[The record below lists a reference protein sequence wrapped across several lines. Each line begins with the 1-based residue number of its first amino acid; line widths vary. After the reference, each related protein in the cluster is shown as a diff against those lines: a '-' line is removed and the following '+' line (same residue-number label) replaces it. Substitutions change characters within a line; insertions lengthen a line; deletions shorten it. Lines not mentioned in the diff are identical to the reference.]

1 MKRALITFT
10 LLALHAGV
18 FGQAITIDEQGTV
31 RCKGT
36 SIGTT
41 AILFGDVYEVVDRNL
56 LIQRRNEAADLT
68 KVCVSNITDMNSI
81 FSGRVLIQ
89 PIGNWDVS
97 SVTNMASMFYNSQ
110 FNQDISKWDISSVTN
125 MASMFYNSQFNQ
137 DISNWD
143 VSSVTNMSRMFYR
156 SQFNQPIGNWDVG
169 SVTDMNN
176 MFWDNKQFNQDISSW
191 DVSQV
196 TTMNNMFEHSVFNQP
211 IGDWDVSSV
220 TNMNN
225 MFWASS
231 FNQPINTWCVPSIL
245 VRPINFSSGTLITAN
260 QPIWG
265 TCPGMPVKATAVS
278 AINNATDVSLSPQLS
293 WRDETS
299 STLYQL
305 QIFEGFHPV
314 IVDTLISD
322 TLYTYPGQLKSNFVY
337 YWRVRGINE
346 NRTIAREPMRGEW
359 STVWKFTTEVD
370 IAGPVSLRLP
380 LDQSAPVPVS
390 PALRWTSDAN
400 AEFYTVQITT
410 NGFDNLTPDNLET
423 LSLNETVTDTTFTPT
438 TLSYETQYE
447 WRVRSGNILGESDW
461 SEIRTFTTI
470 IAPPDAP
477 QLLSP
482 VNEAAQ
488 ISAFPDLTWRPAER
502 AETYRVQLSLHEDF
516 SSITSDSSGIAD
528 TTYVP
533 PGLDYGTTYFWRVLG
548 ANENTDSTAR
558 AWSETWS
565 FKTVTNNFTLN
576 FTVSDNRGNTLGMVI
591 GTAPEATDGFDL
603 PFDQYA
609 PPAPPSGTFDA
620 RILFGGESY
629 LRFFRATTE
638 HYTVWPVQFRPASGG
653 SSVTLSWSTS
663 QLPEHGRMKI
673 SDRQD
678 GKGSL
683 NIDMHKQSSYVVWT
697 TTSQTLYLIHTLDE
711 VVNISLSDGWNL
723 ISLPV
728 ILEHQNY
735 NELFSN
741 ALDNSLFA
749 FESVY
754 SVRERMDNGPGYW
767 LRFSGSSTA
776 SFEGLELTSVNLA
789 LQAGWN
795 LIGSLSVPAVL
806 EHQAGVIVPGSL
818 FGFSGVYHEVSEL
831 VPGRGYW
838 VRTSE
843 ATSARLVPAPETLDR
858 PTNGATPPE
867 PEADVT
873 LVATSGDWEQRL
885 YLGAVE
891 RGFGVWL
898 PPVPPEGVFD
908 VRLEDDRRLVTSLS
922 AVLRVQQTEAPVTL
936 ELQAALPYRWMVQER
951 MGTLVLNEFE
961 ITPGSAFT
969 LLDATD
975 TVHLREIGSD
985 DSDLEAGTGLPEM
998 VTLAANYPNPFNPG
1012 TSIRYALPEAGEVR
1026 LEVYTVAGQRVA
1038 VLAEGERAAGW
1049 HTVQFDASNL
1059 ASGMYLYRLRAGNT
1073 VITRKMTLVK

>member
-1 MKRALITFT
+1 MKRALLTFT

-41 AILFGDVYEVVDRNL
+41 AILFGDVYEVVDRSL

-110 FNQDISKWDISSVTN
+110 FNQDISKWDVKQVTN
-125 MASMFYNSQFNQ
+125 MDNMFRESQFNQ
-137 DISNWD
+137 PIDNWD
-143 VSSVTNMSRMFYR
+143 VSSVTVMASMFLR
-156 SQFNQPIGNWDVG
+156 SQFNQPIGSWNVG

-196 TTMNNMFEHSVFNQP
+196 TKMNNMFEHSVFNQP

-293 WRDETS
+293 WRAETS

-400 AEFYTVQITT
+400 AEFYTVQITA

-438 TLSYETQYE
+438 TLSYATQYE
-447 WRVRSGNILGESDW
+447 WRVRSGNILGDGDW
-461 SEIRTFTTI
+461 SDTWSFTTI

-477 QLLSP
+477 QLLAP
-482 VNEAAQ
+482 VNNASQ
-488 ISAFPDLTWRPAER
+488 ISAFPELTWRPAAR

-533 PGLDYGTTYFWRVLG
+533 PGLDYATTYFWRVVG
-548 ANENTDSTAR
+548 ANENTDTTAR
-558 AWSETWS
+558 VWSEPWS

-576 FTVSDNRGNTLGMVI
+576 FTVSDNRGHTLGMVI

-638 HYTVWPVQFRPASGG
+638 HYTDWPVQFRPASGG

-678 GKGSL
+678 GKGGI

-697 TTSQTLYLIHTLDE
+697 TTTQTLYLIHTLDE
-711 VVNISLSDGWNL
+711 EVTVSFPDGWNL
-723 ISLPV
+723 VSLPV

-735 NELFSN
+735 NELFTN
-741 ALDNSLFA
+741 AMDNSLFA

-754 SVRERMDNGPGYW
+754 GLRDRMDNGPGYW
-767 LRFSGSSTA
+767 LRFSGAATA
-776 SFEGLELTSVNLA
+776 SFEGLELTTANLA
-789 LQAGWN
+789 LQSGWN
-795 LIGSLSVPAVL
+795 LIGSLSVPAIL
-806 EHQAGVIVPGSL
+806 EHSAGVIVPGSM
-818 FGFSGVYHEVSEL
+818 FGFNGVYHEVSEL

-838 VRTSE
+838 VRTSQ
-843 ATSARLVPAPETLDR
+843 ATTARLVPAPETMDR
-858 PTNGATPPE
+858 LEGGANTTQ
-867 PEADVT
+867 PEAEVT
-873 LVATSGDWEQRL
+873 LVAVSGPWEQRL
-885 YLGAVE
+885 HLGAPE
-891 RGFGVWL
+891 REYGMWL
-898 PPVPPEGVFD
+898 PPLPPEGVFD
-908 VRLEDDRRLVTSLS
+908 VRLDGDLRLTPSLS
-922 AVLRVQQTEAPVTL
+922 AILRVQQSEHPVTL
-936 ELQAALPYRWMVQER
+936 ELLSDTRYRWTVQEL
-951 MGTLVLNEFE
+951 MGTLVLNEFD
-961 ITPGSAFT
+961 ITPGSPFT

-975 TVHLREIGSD
+975 AVQFLEVDDLDADLTSGPEIPETIV
-985 DSDLEAGTGLPEM
+985 LEQ
-998 VTLAANYPNPFNPG
+998 NYPNPFNPG

-1026 LEVYTVAGQRVA
+1026 LEVFTVAGQRVA
-1038 VLAEGERAAGW
+1038 VLVEGVRPAGW
-1049 HTVQFDASNL
+1049 HTASFDASAL
-1059 ASGMYLYRLRAGNT
+1059 ASGMYVYRLRTGNA